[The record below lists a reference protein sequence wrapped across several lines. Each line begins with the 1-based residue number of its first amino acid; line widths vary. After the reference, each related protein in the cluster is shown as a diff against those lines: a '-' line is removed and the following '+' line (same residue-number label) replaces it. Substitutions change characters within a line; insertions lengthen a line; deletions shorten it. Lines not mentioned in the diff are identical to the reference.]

1 MVKLYVDDST
11 SSRLGRN
18 YTLDDLEDNE
28 EFQEVSERFL
38 TSVGE
43 NSNDV
48 FEYLRDSDFNLF
60 SGMQRAIESGKFTDQ
75 QKEDYRYLRKR
86 FDMQTW
92 VASNNIYL

>member
-1 MVKLYVDDST
+1 MVKLYVDDSS

-60 SGMQRAIESGKFTDQ
+60 SGMQRAVESGKFTDQ
-75 QKEDYRYLRKR
+75 QKQTTDTYVSVLTT
-86 FDMQTW
+86 QTW
-92 VASNNIYL
+92 VVSSNIYP

>member
-1 MVKLYVDDST
+1 MVKLYVDDSS

-28 EFQEVSERFL
+28 EFQEVPERFL

-48 FEYLRDSDFNLF
+48 FEY
-60 SGMQRAIESGKFTDQ
+60 
-75 QKEDYRYLRKR
+75 
-86 FDMQTW
+86 
-92 VASNNIYL
+92 